1 MNDMAGWIWP
11 LVAVAIGLAL
21 GIVLGAMRLRG
32 HKRRDGQGPDSV
44 LPGES
49 PGAASGASG
58 STPQQRL
65 LERLRAAN
73 LQLSAQLKSVA
84 EANSRQAQEREQ
96 ERQGDRLRHERELEE
111 LREKHAGELSHLM
124 STLVE
129 QVDGLNKQHAEQLKQ
144 IETELE
150 RARQDGRRHTTSSPG
165 SLGGST
171 RPASIGSP
179 PVKPASA
186 GTGAGPALPDGPP
199 NDYSVTLPMES
210 FKDR

>member
-1 MNDMAGWIWP
+1 
-11 LVAVAIGLAL
+11 
-21 GIVLGAMRLRG
+21 
-32 HKRRDGQGPDSV
+32 V

-49 PGAASGASG
+49 PGAAGSATG

-111 LREKHAGELSHLM
+111 LREKHTSELSHLM

-150 RARQDGRRHTTSSPG
+150 RARQEGRRHTTSSPG

-171 RPASIGSP
+171 RPASMASQP
-179 PVKPASA
+179 PVKPAGA
-186 GTGAGPALPDGPP
+186 VAAPAGPEGQPS
-199 NDYSVTLPMES
+199 DYSVTLPMES

>member
-32 HKRRDGQGPDSV
+32 RKRPHGHGPDSV

-49 PGAASGASG
+49 PGTAGSATG

-111 LREKHAGELSHLM
+111 LREKHTSELSHLM

-150 RARQDGRRHTTSSPG
+150 RARQEGRRHTTSSPG

-171 RPASIGSP
+171 RPASMASQP
-179 PVKPASA
+179 PVKPAGA
-186 GTGAGPALPDGPP
+186 VAAPAGPEGQPS
-199 NDYSVTLPMES
+199 DYSVTLPMES

>member
-32 HKRRDGQGPDSV
+32 RKRPNANGPDSV

-49 PGAASGASG
+49 PGAAGSATG

-111 LREKHAGELSHLM
+111 LREKHTSELSHLM

-150 RARQDGRRHTTSSPG
+150 RARQEGRRHTTSSPG

-171 RPASIGSP
+171 RPASMASQP
-179 PVKPASA
+179 PVKPAGA
-186 GTGAGPALPDGPP
+186 VAAPAGPEGQPS
-199 NDYSVTLPMES
+199 DYSVTLPMES